1 MFGKGIRPSGRFTE
15 PAIMVHAPFTDGVI
29 FLGLTLQ
36 KVISQRYEQGSILLT
51 TNQPYKHWPK
61 IFNNDSTLTSA
72 VLDRLLHHA
81 ETVIIEGKS
90 YRMKDQIE
98 TP

>member
-36 KVISQRYEQGSILLT
+36 MTLQRPFMENARFSQ
-51 TNQPYKHWPK
+51 P
-61 IFNNDSTLTSA
+61 FNNS
-72 VLDRLLHHA
+72 
-81 ETVIIEGKS
+81 
-90 YRMKDQIE
+90 
-98 TP
+98 